1 MKNLANILR
10 RADITPQERV
20 VTLVQNDVYREEH
33 GKSILSESE
42 IYSLTQ
48 GWKPKNSYEVN
59 AYNKYLDLSRIER
72 SMRMDSHLLSLR
84 SENSLLRGG
93 MLVDSLF
100 DEEFQKKNILD
111 KHIPRED
118 VIKSITENTYIEC
131 NKLVHLVTFNNM
143 SDDFKRDLLL
153 IDEYVNHDP
162 KYFEDEVF
170 LYELF
175 NDSKTL
181 THQNKN
187 LLINRIYSCIYHEEF
202 RKLKNGSEK
211 DGFLLFHF
219 FAELPMNSV
228 IKKWGEYMS
237 VDCHGKNDVDILN
250 ELEKYAIEK
259 DKTMESIIK
268 DTLSRWLDEG
278 LFVKE
283 YTPLFF
289 SNGYDT
295 WNGNTKLKHK
305 DIFNEWYQQLKNT
318 EKYIHELSKEGTIE
332 IKKFNKKVLTSTDTI
347 EIVTGK
353 SLNDCILDIS
363 FVNDYK
369 KQVELLIP
377 LAYTFLFI
385 ERYTNPLQNYATLTF
400 FLELS
405 NFFSQI
411 FDIDMT
417 ARYKKNIESF
427 EQDLYILNRTLSK
440 CIDKINELIFTKN
453 DISFPIEIDIE
464 KFLFKMDNPLEC
476 GADDII
482 NDYKKEVR
490 RCGFSPV

>member
-20 VTLVQNDVYREEH
+20 TTLVQNDVYREEH
-33 GKSILSESE
+33 GKSMLSDSE

-48 GWKPKNSYEVN
+48 GWRPKNSYEVN
-59 AYNKYLDLSRIER
+59 EYNKYLDLSRIER
-72 SMRMDSHLLSLR
+72 SMRIDSHLLGLR

-100 DEEFQKKNILD
+100 DEEFQKNNIFD
-111 KHIPRED
+111 KHISREN
-118 VIKSITENTYIEC
+118 VVKSITENTYIEY
-131 NKLVHLVTFNNM
+131 NKLVHLVTFNKL
-143 SDDFKRDLLL
+143 SDDFRSDLLL
-153 IDEYVNHDP
+153 VDEYVSHDQ

-175 NDSKTL
+175 KDTDILDLSSK
-181 THQNKN
+181 NI
-187 LLINRIYSCIYHEEF
+187 LINRIYSCIYREEF

-228 IKKWGEYMS
+228 VEKWGEYVG
-237 VDCHGKNDVDILN
+237 VDCRGKNDTDILN
-250 ELEKYAIEK
+250 ELEKYSLEK
-259 DKTMESIIK
+259 SKTMESVIK
-268 DTLSRWLDEG
+268 DTLLRWLDEG
-278 LFVKE
+278 LFIKE

-289 SNGYDT
+289 SDGYDT
-295 WNGNTKLKHK
+295 WNGSTKLKHK
-305 DIFNEWYQQLKNT
+305 DIFKEWYQQYKNT
-318 EKYIHELSKEGTIE
+318 DNYLKKLSEEGSIE
-332 IKKFNKKVLTSTDTI
+332 VKKFNKQILTSTEII

-353 SLNDCILDIS
+353 SLNDCVLDIP

-369 KQVELLIP
+369 KQVGLLIP

-385 ERYTNPLQNYATLTF
+385 EKYTNPLKNYITLTS

-417 ARYKKNIESF
+417 AKYKKSITSF

-440 CIDKINELIFTKN
+440 CIDNINELIFTKN
-453 DISFPIEIDIE
+453 EISFPIEIDIE
-464 KFLFKMDNPLEC
+464 KFLFKTDSSSEED
-476 GADDII
+476 ADDII
-482 NDYKKEVR
+482 NDYKKEIK
-490 RCGFSPV
+490 RCGFNSV